1 MTMETGRRLLIVGPG
16 EGVQVDLGGLGVHF
30 KVWGESTS
38 GQLAIVEHPMEP
50 GRLVPPH
57 VHHDEDEL
65 SYVLEGTFGVRV
77 GEETATVGPGT
88 YVFKPRGVPH
98 TFWNAG
104 PAPARLIELVWP
116 AGFERFFE
124 TLGEIA
130 RTAGGPEDFAARRA
144 ELGRKYHLD
153 FVPDWIP
160 ELKAKYGLKLLG
172 EP

>member
-1 MTMETGRRLLIVGPG
+1 MITDPNGLLVINPG
-16 EGVQVDLGGLGVHF
+16 EGEKTDLGGLGVDF
-30 KVWGESTS
+30 KVWGDATRGSLS
-38 GQLAIVEHPMEP
+38 IVEHPMEP

-57 VHHDEDEL
+57 VHENEDEL

-77 GEETATVGPGT
+77 GDRVATAEQGT

-104 PAPARLIELVWP
+104 SEPGRLLEIIWP

-124 TLGEIA
+124 SLGKAAQTAASQEEIEA
-130 RTAGGPEDFAARRA
+130 QRA
-144 ELGRKYHLD
+144 ELAARYHLR
-153 FVPDWIP
+153 FVPDWAD
-160 ELKAKYGLKLLG
+160 ELKKQFGLKLLG

>member
-1 MTMETGRRLLIVGPG
+1 MTMETG
-16 EGVQVDLGGLGVHF
+16 
-30 KVWGESTS
+30 
-38 GQLAIVEHPMEP
+38 
-50 GRLVPPH
+50 
-57 VHHDEDEL
+57 
-65 SYVLEGTFGVRV
+65 
-77 GEETATVGPGT
+77 
-88 YVFKPRGVPH
+88 
-98 TFWNAG
+98 
-104 PAPARLIELVWP
+104 P

-160 ELKAKYGLKLLG
+160 ELKAKYSLTFLG

>member
-1 MTMETGRRLLIVGPG
+1 MITDPNGLLVINPG
-16 EGVQVDLGGLGVHF
+16 EGENTDLGGLGVDF
-30 KVWGESTS
+30 KVSGDATRES
-38 GQLAIVEHPMEP
+38 LAIVEHPMEP

-57 VHHDEDEL
+57 VHESEDEL

-77 GEETATVGPGT
+77 GDRVATAGVGT

-104 PAPARLIELVWP
+104 SEPGRLLEVIWP

-124 TLGEIA
+124 SLGKLA
-130 RTAGGPEDFAARRA
+130 QTAGSPEEFEARRA
-144 ELGRKYHLD
+144 ELAAGYNLE
-153 FVPDWIP
+153 FVPDWAD
-160 ELKAKYGLKLLG
+160 ELKEQYGLKLLG

>member
-1 MTMETGRRLLIVGPG
+1 MITDPNGLLVINPG
-16 EGVQVDLGGLGVHF
+16 EGEKTDLGGLGVDF
-30 KVWGESTS
+30 KVWGDATRGS
-38 GQLAIVEHPMEP
+38 LAIVEHPMEP

-57 VHHDEDEL
+57 VHENEDEL

-77 GEETATVGPGT
+77 GDRVATAAQGT

-104 PAPARLIELVWP
+104 SELGRLLEVIWP

-124 TLGEIA
+124 SLGK
-130 RTAGGPEDFAARRA
+130 AAQAADSQEGFEAQRA
-144 ELGRKYHLD
+144 ELAAGYNVG
-153 FVPDWIP
+153 FVPDWAD
-160 ELKAKYGLKLLG
+160 ELKKQYGLKLLG